1 VGRSFIRSATS
12 LRTVQSL
19 RSFLEKL
26 EAAYPDQ
33 LVRVK
38 EAVDPEYGVTL
49 RVDEASRRPQNPA
62 LLFEKVKGY
71 STPILINLLGHIERF
86 NLALEGSSRPL
97 RSRLDFYNAWNGLV
111 DKEIQPV
118 EVDDGPVKELRLMG
132 DAVDL
137 NRLPIVKFYEQDA
150 GRYLTSGLLVARD
163 PEKPEVVNL
172 SYARMQLKGRSR
184 LGTSLHSRGNMWRYF
199 EAHKAAGKPM
209 DVSIIIGAH
218 PAIYLAA
225 AAKIVD
231 EYSTAGSLI
240 GEPVRLVSSETNDL
254 PVPAESEIVLEGR
267 ITLEEEDEGP
277 FTEYTG
283 YLSGRST
290 RNMIEVDAVT
300 MRRDAVYF
308 TIMPSNSDEHLLLSG
323 LPKQA
328 RIYRTLSTSTP
339 LPAVRDINWPVSGTH
354 YVCLVSLSGES
365 ASMLGFAK
373 QVAMLLLGLD
383 SYVKFVVVVPEEV
396 NISDIGEALGAV
408 ASRCDFEPGS
418 GIDVVSGVFSHR
430 LDPSSPREGLS
441 SKMIVDAT
449 GPEVQ
454 LSGGPPA
461 RSSVTLPGVK
471 TVSFPWRGDRRL
483 AAVKVAPGFK
493 GARKLL
499 DEPSMSRCR
508 FAVVV
513 DEDIDEADVRQVLW
527 ALATRSQPAEDAL
540 CVGGRMVLDAT
551 KPLNWRATRATVH

>member
-1 VGRSFIRSATS
+1 
-12 LRTVQSL
+12 VQSL

-26 EAAYPDQ
+26 EVALPDQ

-38 EAVDPEYGVTL
+38 ELVDTEYEVTA
-49 RVDEASRRPQNPA
+49 RVDEASRRPDNPA
-62 LLFEKVKGY
+62 LLLERVKGY
-71 STPILINLLGHIERF
+71 STPLLINLLGHVERI
-86 NLALEGSSRPL
+86 NLALEGARRPL
-97 RSRLDFYNAWNGLV
+97 RSRVDFYDAWNSLV
-111 DKEIQPV
+111 DKEIRPV
-118 EVDDGPVKELRLMG
+118 EVEGGPVKDVRLTGG
-132 DAVDL
+132 DVDL

-163 PEKPEVVNL
+163 PEKSEVVNL
-172 SYARMQLKGRSR
+172 SYARMQVKGRNR

-199 EAHKAAGKPM
+199 ERTKASGRPM
-209 DVSIIIGAH
+209 DVSIVVGAH

-231 EYSTAGSLI
+231 EYSAAGSLM
-240 GEPVRLVSSETNDL
+240 GEPVRLVKSETNDL
-254 PVPAESEIVLEGR
+254 PVPAEADVVLEGR
-267 ITLEEEDEGP
+267 ILLEEEDEGP

-290 RNMIEVDAVT
+290 RNLIEVDSMT

-328 RIYRTLSTSTP
+328 RIYRTLSSSTP
-339 LPAVRDINWPVSGTH
+339 LPAVKDIHWPVSGTH
-354 YVCLVSLSGES
+354 YICLVSLSSE
-365 ASMLGFAK
+365 AAAIPGFAK

-383 SYVKFVVVVPEEV
+383 PYVKFAVVVPEDV
-396 NISDIGEALGAV
+396 NVSDITEALGAV
-408 ASRCDFEPGS
+408 ASRCDFTLGS
-418 GIDVVSGVFSHR
+418 GVDIVGGVFSHR

-441 SKMIVDAT
+441 SKMIVDTT
-449 GPEVQ
+449 GPEVGVA
-454 LSGGPPA
+454 GGQPTQ
-461 RSSVTLPGVK
+461 SSKVPVGLAGVRA
-471 TVSFPWRGDRRL
+471 VSFPRRGDRRL
-483 AAVKVAPGFK
+483 AVVKVAPGFE

-499 DEPSMSRCR
+499 DEPPLRQCR
-508 FAVVV
+508 LAVLV

-527 ALATRSQPAEDAL
+527 ALATRSQPSEDAL

-551 KPLNWRATRATVH
+551 KPSNWRATRASVPWREG

>member
-1 VGRSFIRSATS
+1 M
-12 LRTVQSL
+12 QSL
-19 RSFLEKL
+19 RSYLEKL
-26 EAAYPDQ
+26 ETAYPDQ

-38 EAVDPEYGVTL
+38 EPVDPRYEATM
-49 RVDEASRRPQNPA
+49 RVDEASRMPQNPA
-62 LLFEKVKGY
+62 LLFERVKGY
-71 STPILINLLGHIERF
+71 STPVLINLLGHIERF
-86 NLALEGSSRPL
+86 NLALEGASRPL
-97 RSRLDFYNAWNGLV
+97 RSRLDFYDAWNGLV
-111 DKEIQPV
+111 DEEIPPV
-118 EVDDGPVKELRLMG
+118 YVDDGPVKEFHLTG
-132 DAVDL
+132 GEVDL

-172 SYARMQLKGRSR
+172 SYARMQLKGMNS

-199 EAHKAAGKPM
+199 EANKAAGKPM

-240 GEPVRLVSSETNDL
+240 GEPIRLVRSETNDL
-254 PVPAESEIVLEGR
+254 PVPAEAEIMLEGR

-300 MRRDAVYF
+300 MRRDALYF

-328 RIYRTLSTSTP
+328 RIYRTLSTGTP

-354 YVCLVSLSGES
+354 YVGVVSLSRES
-365 ASMLGFAK
+365 ASIPGFAK
-373 QVAMLLLGLD
+373 QVAVLLLGLD
-383 SYVKFVVVVPEEV
+383 SYVKFAVVVPEGV
-396 NISDIGEALGAV
+396 NISDVGEALGAV
-408 ASRCDFEPGS
+408 ASRCDFKPGS
-418 GIDVVSGVFSHR
+418 GVDIIGRVFSHR
-430 LDPSSPREGLS
+430 LDPSSPMEGLS

-454 LSGGPPA
+454 ASTRHSAPPKKV
-461 RSSVTLPGVK
+461 SVRLPGVK
-471 TVSFPWRGDRRL
+471 AVSFSWGGDHRL
-483 AAVKVAPGFK
+483 SVVKVAPCFK
-493 GARKLL
+493 DAGKLL
-499 DEPSMSRCR
+499 DEPDLSRCR
-508 FAVVV
+508 LITVV

-527 ALATRSQPAEDAL
+527 AIATRSQPAEDAI

-551 KPLNWRATRATVH
+551 KPPNWRATKATVPWRRG

>member
-1 VGRSFIRSATS
+1 
-12 LRTVQSL
+12 VQSL

-26 EAAYPDQ
+26 EAALPDQ

-38 EAVDPEYGVTL
+38 EPVDPEYEVTA
-49 RVDEASRRPQNPA
+49 RVYEASRRPDNPA
-62 LLFEKVKGY
+62 LLLERVKGY
-71 STPILINLLGHIERF
+71 STPLLINLLGHVERI
-86 NLALEGSSRPL
+86 NLALEGASRPL
-97 RSRLDFYNAWNGLV
+97 RSRVDFYDAWNSLV
-111 DKEIQPV
+111 DKEMRPV
-118 EVDDGPVKELRLMG
+118 EVEGSPVKDVRLTGG
-132 DAVDL
+132 DVDL

-172 SYARMQLKGRSR
+172 SYARMQVKGRNR

-199 EAHKAAGKPM
+199 ERTKASGRPM
-209 DVSIIIGAH
+209 DVSIIVGAH

-231 EYSTAGSLI
+231 EYSTAGSLM
-240 GEPVRLVSSETNDL
+240 GEPVRLVKSETNDL
-254 PVPAESEIVLEGR
+254 PVPAEADVVLEGR
-267 ITLEEEDEGP
+267 ILLEEEDEGP

-290 RNMIEVDAVT
+290 RNLIEVDSMT
-300 MRRDAVYF
+300 MRRDAIYF

-328 RIYRTLSTSTP
+328 RIYRTLSSSTP
-339 LPAVRDINWPVSGTH
+339 LPAVKDINWPVSGTH
-354 YVCLVSLSGES
+354 YVCLVSLSGE
-365 ASMLGFAK
+365 AATIPGFAK
-373 QVAMLLLGLD
+373 QVAVLLLGLD
-383 SYVKFVVVVPEEV
+383 PYIKFAVVVPEDV
-396 NISDIGEALGAV
+396 NVSDITEALGAV
-408 ASRCDFEPGS
+408 ASRCDFTPGS
-418 GIDVVSGVFSHR
+418 GVDIVGGVFSHR

-449 GPEVQ
+449 GPGVGVAGGQPVQ
-454 LSGGPPA
+454 
-461 RSSVTLPGVK
+461 SSKVPVGLAGVRA
-471 TVSFPWRGDRRL
+471 VSFPRRGDRRL
-483 AAVKVAPGFK
+483 AVVKVAPSFE

-499 DEPSMSRCR
+499 DEPPLRQCR
-508 FAVVV
+508 LAIVV
-513 DEDIDEADVRQVLW
+513 DEDVDEADVRQVLW

-551 KPLNWRATRATVH
+551 KSSNWRATRASVPWREG